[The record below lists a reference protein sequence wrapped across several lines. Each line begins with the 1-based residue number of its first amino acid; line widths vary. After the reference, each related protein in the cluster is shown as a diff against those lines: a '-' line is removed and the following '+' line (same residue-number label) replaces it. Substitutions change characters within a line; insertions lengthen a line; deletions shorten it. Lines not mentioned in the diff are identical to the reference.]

1 MVPAVVAAMVFPPL
15 AIVWLI
21 MAIARKKKERALR
34 DVERTDNKD
43 PSSSSSVVSKNP
55 EVTVAVTSPVGGP
68 TTKRGLTPTETKTSL
83 IIPDDE
89 DDEQVDK
96 DE

>member
-1 MVPAVVAAMVFPPL
+1 MVFPPL

-55 EVTVAVTSPVGGP
+55 EVTVAVTSSVGGP

-89 DDEQVDK
+89 DDEQVDE